1 MITVILG
8 YMARYFSALRIYEMI
23 EIVSNLKP
31 IREQRKISQQ
41 ELADISGISV
51 RMIRYYE
58 SLDAMPSIIN
68 AYKLSQILEV
78 PLDELF
84 PAVDR

>member
-1 MITVILG
+1 
-8 YMARYFSALRIYEMI
+8 MI
-23 EIVSNLKP
+23 EIISNLKP

-68 AYKLSQILEV
+68 AYKLSQILNV
-78 PLDELF
+78 SIDELF
-84 PAVDR
+84 PARDE

>member
-1 MITVILG
+1 MSEIT
-8 YMARYFSALRIYEMI
+8 
-23 EIVSNLKP
+23 SNLKP

-68 AYKLSQILEV
+68 AYKLSQILDV
-78 PLDELF
+78 PISELF
-84 PAVDR
+84 PATDS

>member
-1 MITVILG
+1 MLKRTT
-8 YMARYFSALRIYEMI
+8 MI

-68 AYKLSQILEV
+68 AYKLSHILNV
-78 PLDELF
+78 TLDELF
-84 PAVDR
+84 PAVENNS

>member
-1 MITVILG
+1 
-8 YMARYFSALRIYEMI
+8 MI
-23 EIVSNLKP
+23 EITSKLKP

-58 SLDAMPSIIN
+58 SLDAIPSIIN
-68 AYKLSQILEV
+68 AYKLSQILNV
-78 PLDELF
+78 SIDELF
-84 PAVDR
+84 PAKDE

>member
-1 MITVILG
+1 
-8 YMARYFSALRIYEMI
+8 MI

-58 SLDAMPSIIN
+58 SLDAIPSIIN
-68 AYKLSQILEV
+68 AYKLSQILNV
-78 PLDELF
+78 SIDELF
-84 PAVDR
+84 PAKDE

>member
-1 MITVILG
+1 
-8 YMARYFSALRIYEMI
+8 MI
-23 EIVSNLKP
+23 EIISNLKP

-68 AYKLSQILEV
+68 AYKLSQILNV
-78 PLDELF
+78 SIDELF
-84 PAVDR
+84 PAKDE